1 MYDGLDFSE
10 RREHPRVGIAM
21 PVRYRGI
28 RQSSDSAINA
38 ITRDISRGG
47 IRILVDEFISV
58 FTRLV
63 VEISIPSV
71 IRPIKVVSKVAWVC
85 KRPYGDQYEVGM
97 QFIDIPQEDRR
108 DIFEFVDKSSRK
120 PR

>member
-10 RREHPRVGIAM
+10 RREHPRVGVAM
-21 PVRYRGI
+21 PVSYRGI
-28 RQSSDSAINA
+28 RQSGDSAMNA

-47 IRILVDEFISV
+47 IRLLVDEFISV

-63 VEISIPSV
+63 VDISIPSTV
-71 IRPIKVVSKVAWVC
+71 KPVRVVSKVAWVR
-85 KRPYGDQYEVGM
+85 KRPHGDQYEVGM
-97 QFIDIPQEDRR
+97 QFIDIPEEDRR
-108 DIFEFVDKSSRK
+108 GIFEFVDKSNRK